1 MLAEVDAT
9 DALSRVL
16 AAFESLGY
24 PRAVVEQWSIPA
36 ADAADLVAELRATSA
51 RLPGSQPLRI
61 LEVGT
66 FVGTS
71 ALLMLLALPG
81 CEVHTVDP
89 NLPLDVEFAAMN
101 CGERGANLARR
112 THEVAALAAERLGVR
127 DRLHLHQGGFST
139 EATFAGRSATVP
151 AIGSAVIDAVLDAG
165 GPFDAAF
172 IDGLHFEQ
180 AVLSDLVL
188 AARGLH
194 ADAPII
200 LHDAIGYWGAPVR
213 RAVSRFLEQSPGYSF
228 SHPPY
233 AALYRSIAV
242 LSRAPRLE
250 DQEYDTRARTAFGS
264 AADRLPGLLARALAT
279 QLPAHT
285 LHACDAPSCAV
296 VAAAG
301 VDSGLDSGAVSGA
314 DSGGVP
320 GTNSGADAR
329 ADVQS
334 AATPRSTPVRI
345 GIALDT
351 LDAVAAADLDAT
363 LAALVQNHDALLL
376 GLTPPGESGAARP
389 HSRPLAP
396 TVAALDRLGFD
407 AFDAIVPFLEPFSYP
422 LGAHCVL
429 PTRTSF
435 LATSV
440 LAARRGT
447 AVHAHLCAHALDPI
461 SPGAARAIESART
474 QRTHDRASLARFRAE
489 HAELNDR
496 ARALSLQAESSR
508 DTRHAALLA
517 EIDSLRARLQHM
529 LDWRVHVGRH
539 HFWRRTDARI

>member
-1 MLAEVDAT
+1 
-9 DALSRVL
+9 
-16 AAFESLGY
+16 
-24 PRAVVEQWSIPA
+24 VVS
-36 ADAADLVAELRATSA
+36 
-51 RLPGSQPLRI
+51 
-61 LEVGT
+61 
-66 FVGTS
+66 
-71 ALLMLLALPG
+71 
-81 CEVHTVDP
+81 
-89 NLPLDVEFAAMN
+89 
-101 CGERGANLARR
+101 
-112 THEVAALAAERLGVR
+112 GV
-127 DRLHLHQGGFST
+127 
-139 EATFAGRSATVP
+139 
-151 AIGSAVIDAVLDAG
+151 
-165 GPFDAAF
+165 
-172 IDGLHFEQ
+172 
-180 AVLSDLVL
+180 
-188 AARGLH
+188 
-194 ADAPII
+194 
-200 LHDAIGYWGAPVR
+200 
-213 RAVSRFLEQSPGYSF
+213 VS
-228 SHPPY
+228 
-233 AALYRSIAV
+233 
-242 LSRAPRLE
+242 
-250 DQEYDTRARTAFGS
+250 
-264 AADRLPGLLARALAT
+264 
-279 QLPAHT
+279 
-285 LHACDAPSCAV
+285 
-296 VAAAG
+296 G
-301 VDSGLDSGAVSGA
+301 VDD
-314 DSGGVP
+314 
-320 GTNSGADAR
+320 R

-496 ARALSLQAESSR
+496 ARSLSLQADYSR